1 MKKEVNGRK
10 ILLHLDASHDTQF
23 VWILYG
29 GREWAQAEDS
39 VRGFSFTPTP
49 KSVPQA
55 VIEDARLYELLAL
68 VDTLGM
74 AGSANANRPG
84 SN

>member
-1 MKKEVNGRK
+1 M
-10 ILLHLDASHDTQF
+10 HLDASHDTQF

-29 GREWAQAEDS
+29 GWEWAQAEDS

-49 KSVPQA
+49 TPKRVAQA
-55 VIEDARLYELLAL
+55 AIENARLYELLAL

-74 AGSANANRPG
+74 AGSANANRPS